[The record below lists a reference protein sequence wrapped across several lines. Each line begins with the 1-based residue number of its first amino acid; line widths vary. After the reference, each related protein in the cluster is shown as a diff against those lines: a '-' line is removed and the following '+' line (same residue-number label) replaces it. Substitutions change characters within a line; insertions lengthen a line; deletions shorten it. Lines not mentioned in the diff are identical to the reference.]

1 MSRFINRSIWV
12 GFGLIIMSLIL
23 TTVSDAKLS
32 GPELLEAAVAIWTFE
47 GTERNDDNDPF
58 FKDVSGNGHDAV
70 MLNKPALVEGQFGKA
85 VEFNAGRKNY
95 LEVPHHDDFD
105 LDEAISISVWVKRP
119 PRLQA
124 LDTAPYFILEKGGE
138 WQHGRPT
145 FGIALHKVFNNMFYF
160 WYKGGYQGVNGIK
173 DDQWHHY
180 VVVAKDRE
188 RDAAMYIDG
197 ELKEVEHLDGQRVVA
212 LEPSPGRALHIGAA
226 LPERFDSWTNNTID
240 DLAIFNVALSQADVE
255 RLGKGVDNSIFAVS
269 PSGKLA
275 TTWATLKQ
283 SR

>member
-1 MSRFINRSIWV
+1 MNRFINRLSGV
-12 GFGLIIMSLIL
+12 GLGLIIMILIL
-23 TTVSDAKLS
+23 TAVSDARLT

-47 GTERNDDNDPF
+47 GTERNKDNDPF
-58 FKDVSGNGHDAV
+58 VKDVSGNGHDAV
-70 MLNKPALVEGQFGKA
+70 MVNKPSLVDGQFGKA
-85 VEFNAGRKNY
+85 VEFNSGRKNY
-95 LEVPHHDDFD
+95 LEVPHHEDFD

-160 WYKGGYQGVNGIK
+160 WYKGGFQGVHGIK

-180 VVVAKDRE
+180 VVVAKDGE
-188 RDAAMYIDG
+188 RDPVMYIDG
-197 ELKEVEHLDGQRVVA
+197 ELKEVETRDGQRVIA

-269 PSGKLA
+269 PLGKLA
-275 TTWATLKQ
+275 TTWAVLKQ

>member
-1 MSRFINRSIWV
+1 MNAFITKV
-12 GFGLIIMSLIL
+12 GKVGLGLVIMSWLISGKSYARL
-23 TTVSDAKLS
+23 T
-32 GPELLEAAVAIWTFE
+32 GPELLEAAVAIWTFDE
-47 GTERNDDNDPF
+47 TERNEDNDPF
-58 FKDVSGNGHDAV
+58 VKDVSGKGHDAV
-70 MLNKPALVEGQFGKA
+70 MINKPALVEGQFGKS

-95 LEVPHHDDFD
+95 LEVPHHEDFD

-138 WQHGRPT
+138 WQHDRPT

-160 WYKGGYQGVNGIK
+160 WYKGGFQGVNGIK

-180 VVVAKDRE
+180 VVVAKDGE
-188 RDAAMYIDG
+188 RDPVMYIDG
-197 ELKEVEHLDGQRVVA
+197 ESKEVETRDGQRVIA

>member
-1 MSRFINRSIWV
+1 MYGLINRLIWV
-12 GFGLIIMSLIL
+12 GLGLIIMSLIG
-23 TTVSDAKLS
+23 TTVSDARLT

-47 GTERNDDNDPF
+47 RTDRNEENDPF
-58 FKDVSGNGHDAV
+58 VKDVSGNGHDAV
-70 MLNKPALVEGQFGKA
+70 MMNKPALVDGKFGKA

-95 LEVPHHDDFD
+95 LKVPHHEDFD
-105 LDEAISISVWVKRP
+105 LDEAITISVWVKRP

-124 LDTAPYFILEKGGE
+124 LDIAPYFIVEKGGE

-160 WYKGGYQGVNGIK
+160 WYKGGFQGVHGIK

-180 VVVAKDRE
+180 VVVAKDGE
-188 RDAAMYIDG
+188 RDPAMYIDG
-197 ELKEVEHLDGQRVVA
+197 ELKAVETRDGQRVIE
-212 LEPSPGRALHIGAA
+212 LEPSPGRTLHIGAA
-226 LPERFDSWTNNTID
+226 LPERFDSWTSNTID
-240 DLAIFNVALSQADVE
+240 DLAIFNVALSQTDVE

-269 PSGKLA
+269 PAGKLA
-275 TTWATLKQ
+275 TTWAILKQ

>member
-1 MSRFINRSIWV
+1 MNIGIIKLC
-12 GFGLIIMSLIL
+12 GIGLGLIIMSWRLAGVSEARL
-23 TTVSDAKLS
+23 T

-47 GTERNDDNDPF
+47 RTERNKDNDPF
-58 FKDVSGNGHDAV
+58 VEDISGNGHDAV
-70 MLNKPALVEGQFGKA
+70 MINRPQLVKGKFGKA
-85 VEFNAGRKNY
+85 AAFDDGAKNY
-95 LEVPHHDDFD
+95 MEVQHHEDFD

-124 LDTAPYFILEKGGE
+124 TDVAPYFILEKGGE
-138 WQHGRPT
+138 WQHNRPT

-160 WYKGGYQGVNGIK
+160 WYQGGFHGVNGIK

-180 VVVAKDRE
+180 VVVAKDGE
-188 RDAAMYIDG
+188 RDPAMYIDG
-197 ELKEVEHLDGQRVVA
+197 ELKEIEHRDGQRVIA
-212 LEPSPGRALHIGAA
+212 LEPSPGRVLHIGAMF
-226 LPERFDSWTNNTID
+226 PERFDSWTKNTID

-275 TTWATLKQ
+275 TTWAALKQ
-283 SR
+283 HQ

>member
-1 MSRFINRSIWV
+1 M
-12 GFGLIIMSLIL
+12 
-23 TTVSDAKLS
+23 T

-47 GTERNDDNDPF
+47 KTERNEDNDPF
-58 FKDVSGNGHDAV
+58 FRDISGNGHDAV

-95 LEVPHHDDFD
+95 LEVPHHEDFD

-124 LDTAPYFILEKGGE
+124 LDTAPYFIVEKGGE

-197 ELKEVEHLDGQRVVA
+197 ELKAVEHLDGQRVVA

-240 DLAIFNVALSQADVE
+240 DLVIFNVALSQADVE
-255 RLGKGVDNSIFAVS
+255 RLGKGIDNSIFAVS
-269 PSGKLA
+269 PLGKLA

>member
-1 MSRFINRSIWV
+1 MNSFISKLRRV
-12 GFGLIIMSLIL
+12 GLGVIIMNLIL
-23 TTVSDAKLS
+23 ATVSDARLT
-32 GPELLEAAVAIWTFE
+32 GPELLEAAVGIWTFE
-47 GTERNDDNDPF
+47 GTERNKDNDPF
-58 FKDVSGNGHDAV
+58 IKDVSGKGHDAV
-70 MLNKPALVEGQFGKA
+70 MLNKPSLVDGQFGKA
-85 VEFNAGRKNY
+85 IEFNAGRKNY
-95 LEVPHHDDFD
+95 LEVPHHEDFD

-180 VVVAKDRE
+180 VVVATDRE
-188 RDAAMYIDG
+188 RNAAMYIDG
-197 ELKEVEHLDGQRVVA
+197 ELKEVEHFDGQRVVA

-255 RLGKGVDNSIFAVS
+255 RLGKGIDNSIFAVS
-269 PSGKLA
+269 PLGKLT
-275 TTWATLKQ
+275 TTWAGLKQ

>member
-1 MSRFINRSIWV
+1 MNTYIMKLCGV
-12 GFGLIIMSLIL
+12 GLSLIIMSWMVAGVSNARL
-23 TTVSDAKLS
+23 T

-47 GTERNDDNDPF
+47 GTERNKDNDPF
-58 FKDVSGNGHDAV
+58 IKDVSGNGHDAV
-70 MLNKPALVEGQFGKA
+70 MLNKPALVNGQFGKA

-95 LEVPHHDDFD
+95 LKVPHHEDFD

-124 LDTAPYFILEKGGE
+124 LDVAPYFILEKGGE
-138 WQHGRPT
+138 WQRDRPT

-160 WYKGGYQGVNGIK
+160 WYKGGFQGVNGIK

-180 VVVAKDRE
+180 VVVAKDGE
-188 RDAAMYIDG
+188 RDPAMYIDG
-197 ELKEVEHLDGQRVVA
+197 ELKEVEHRDGQRVIA

-226 LPERFDSWTNNTID
+226 LPELFHSWTNNTID

-255 RLGKGVDNSIFAVS
+255 RLGRGIDNSIFAVS
-269 PSGKLA
+269 PLSKLT
-275 TTWATLKQ
+275 TTWAALKQ

>member
-1 MSRFINRSIWV
+1 MNGFVNRLGKV
-12 GFGLIIMSLIL
+12 GLGLIIMSLIS
-23 TTVSDAKLS
+23 TSVSDARLS
-32 GPELLEAAVAIWTFE
+32 GPELLEAAVAIWTFD
-47 GTERNDDNDPF
+47 GTERNKDNDPF

-70 MLNKPALVEGQFGKA
+70 MINKPALVDGQFGKA

-95 LEVPHHDDFD
+95 LEVRHHEDFD

-124 LDTAPYFILEKGGE
+124 LDVAPYFIVEKGGE

-160 WYKGGYQGVNGIK
+160 WYKGGFQAVNGIK

-180 VVVAKDRE
+180 VVVAKDGE
-188 RDAAMYIDG
+188 RDPAMYIDG
-197 ELKEVEHLDGQRVVA
+197 ELRAVETRDGQRVIA

-240 DLAIFNVALSQADVE
+240 DLVIFNVALSQADVE
-255 RLGKGVDNSIFAVS
+255 RLGKGIDNSIFAVA
-269 PSGKLA
+269 PAGKLA

>member
-1 MSRFINRSIWV
+1 MHTFINRISRV
-12 GFGLIIMSLIL
+12 GFGLIIMSWMFAGA
-23 TTVSDAKLS
+23 SDARLT
-32 GPELLEAAVAIWTFE
+32 GPELLEAAVAIWTFD
-47 GTERNDDNDPF
+47 GTERNKDNDPF
-58 FKDVSGNGHDAV
+58 VKDVSGNGHEAV
-70 MLNKPALVEGQFGKA
+70 MVNKPSLVDGKFGKA
-85 VEFNAGRKNY
+85 VEFNSGRKNY
-95 LEVPHHDDFD
+95 LEVPHHEDFD

-124 LDTAPYFILEKGGE
+124 TDIAPYFILEKGGE

-160 WYKGGYQGVNGIK
+160 WYQGGFQGVNGIK

-188 RDAAMYIDG
+188 RDPSMYIDG
-197 ELKEVEHLDGQRVVA
+197 ELKEVEHRDGQRVIA
-212 LEPSPGRALHIGAA
+212 LEPSPRALHIGAVF
-226 LPERFDSWTNNTID
+226 PERFDSWSNNTID

-269 PSGKLA
+269 PLGKLA

-283 SR
+283 TR

>member
-1 MSRFINRSIWV
+1 MNAFINGIGRV
-12 GFGLIIMSLIL
+12 GLGLMVMHWMFAG
-23 TTVSDAKLS
+23 VSDARLT

-47 GTERNDDNDPF
+47 RTDRNEENDPF
-58 FKDVSGNGHDAV
+58 VKDVSGNGHDAV
-70 MLNKPALVEGQFGKA
+70 MINKPALVDGQFGKA
-85 VEFNAGRKNY
+85 VEFNDGRKNY
-95 LEVPHHDDFD
+95 LEVPHHEDFD

-145 FGIALHKVFNNMFYF
+145 FGISLHKVFNNMFYF
-160 WYKGGYQGVNGIK
+160 WYKGGYQGVSGIK

-180 VVVAKDRE
+180 VVVAKDGE
-188 RDAAMYIDG
+188 RDPIMYIDG
-197 ELKEVEHLDGQRVVA
+197 ESKEVEHRDGQRVIA

-269 PSGKLA
+269 PLGKLA
-275 TTWATLKQ
+275 TTWAVLKQ

>member
-1 MSRFINRSIWV
+1 MKTFITGLGRIV
-12 GFGLIIMSLIL
+12 LGLIIMNWVLAGTIHARL
-23 TTVSDAKLS
+23 T
-32 GPELLEAAVAIWTFE
+32 GPELLEAAVAIWTFDR
-47 GTERNDDNDPF
+47 TERNKDNDPF
-58 FKDVSGNGHDAV
+58 VEDVSGNGHDAV
-70 MLNKPALVEGQFGKA
+70 MVNKPALVDGQFGKA
-85 VEFNAGRKNY
+85 VEFNSGRKNY
-95 LEVPHHDDFD
+95 LEVPHHEDFD

-124 LDTAPYFILEKGGE
+124 TDIAPYFILEKGGE

-160 WYKGGYQGVNGIK
+160 WYQGGFQGVNGIK

-188 RDAAMYIDG
+188 RDPSMYIDG
-197 ELKEVEHLDGQRVVA
+197 ELKEVEHRDGQRVIA
-212 LEPSPGRALHIGAA
+212 LEPSPGRALHIGAVF
-226 LPERFDSWTNNTID
+226 PERFDSWSNNTID

-275 TTWATLKQ
+275 TTWAILKQ
-283 SR
+283 TR

>member
-1 MSRFINRSIWV
+1 MKTFITGLGRIV
-12 GFGLIIMSLIL
+12 LGLIIMNWVLAGTSHARL
-23 TTVSDAKLS
+23 T
-32 GPELLEAAVAIWTFE
+32 GPELLEAAVAIWSFD
-47 GTERNDDNDPF
+47 GTERNKDNDPF
-58 FKDVSGNGHDAV
+58 VKDVSGNGHDAV
-70 MLNKPALVEGQFGKA
+70 MVNKPALVDGQFGKA

-95 LEVPHHDDFD
+95 LEVPHHEDFD

-124 LDTAPYFILEKGGE
+124 TDIAPYFILEKGGE

-160 WYKGGYQGVNGIK
+160 WYQGGFQGVNGIK

-188 RDAAMYIDG
+188 RDPSMYIDG
-197 ELKEVEHLDGQRVVA
+197 ELKEVEHRDGQRVIA
-212 LEPSPGRALHIGAA
+212 LEPSPGRALHIGAVF
-226 LPERFDSWTNNTID
+226 PERFDSWSNNTID

-255 RLGKGVDNSIFAVS
+255 RLGKGIDNSIFAVS

-275 TTWATLKQ
+275 TTWAILKQ
-283 SR
+283 TR

>member
-1 MSRFINRSIWV
+1 MNIFMNGV
-12 GFGLIIMSLIL
+12 GKVGLGLIIIGLML
-23 TTVSDAKLS
+23 TGVSDARLT

-47 GTERNDDNDPF
+47 GTERNKDNDPF
-58 FKDVSGNGHDAV
+58 VKDVTGNGHDAV
-70 MLNKPALVEGQFGKA
+70 MVNKPSLVDGQFGKA

-95 LEVPHHDDFD
+95 LEVPHHEDFD

-124 LDTAPYFILEKGGE
+124 LDVAPYFIVEKGGE

-160 WYKGGYQGVNGIK
+160 WYKGGFQAVHGIK

-180 VVVAKDRE
+180 VVVAKDGE
-188 RDAAMYIDG
+188 RDPAMYIDG
-197 ELKEVEHLDGQRVVA
+197 ELKEVETRDGQRVIA

-269 PSGKLA
+269 PLGKLA
-275 TTWATLKQ
+275 TTWAVLKQ

>member
-1 MSRFINRSIWV
+1 MNGFINRLGKV
-12 GFGLIIMSLIL
+12 GLGLVIMSWLL
-23 TTVSDAKLS
+23 TGVSHAKLT
-32 GPELLEAAVAIWTFE
+32 GPELLNAAVAIWTFD
-47 GTERNDDNDPF
+47 GTERNKDNDPF
-58 FKDVSGNGHDAV
+58 VKDVSGNGHDAV
-70 MLNKPALVEGQFGKA
+70 MINRPQLVEGKFGKA
-85 VEFNAGRKNY
+85 AKFNDGAKNY
-95 LEVPHHDDFD
+95 MEVPHHEDFD

-138 WQHGRPT
+138 WQHRRPT

-180 VVVAKDRE
+180 VVVAKDGERE
-188 RDAAMYIDG
+188 PTMYIDG
-197 ELKEVEHLDGQRVVA
+197 ELKEVEHRDGQRVIA

-226 LPERFDSWTNNTID
+226 LPERFDSWANNTID
-240 DLAIFNVALSQADVE
+240 DLAIFNVALSHADVE
-255 RLGKGVDNSIFAVS
+255 RLGKGIDNSIFAVS